1 MIVNPVSGK
10 GTGKAKLFEMIDIF
24 SHHGYRVTVMFTEQG
39 GLTEEK
45 IKEEVA
51 DYDLAVAVGGD
62 GTLNTVVSGILRSG
76 ADIPLGY
83 IPLGSTNDFGY
94 TLDLGTNVGA
104 ICERICTKEPKYID
118 IGQCDGKYFVYVM
131 CTGLFSSVSYMT
143 SQQLKNVLGHNA
155 YIVKGL
161 STVKDIK
168 KMRYTVILDDETIED
183 DLIFAGISNTY
194 RLGGFISFPKE
205 EVSLDDGMFEL
216 CLVKY
221 PKNIMESVSLT
232 GDLINSHLT
241 PDRFLRRKVKSA
253 RIQFPDPQEWSID
266 GENGGI
272 HNEVCIK
279 VLPKA
284 IRIIY

>member
-1 MIVNPVSGK
+1 MGK
-10 GTGKAKLFEMIDIF
+10 VKLFEMVDIF
-24 SHHGYRVTVMFTEQG
+24 SHHGYRVSVMITEEG
-39 GLTEEK
+39 DITEEK
-45 IKEEVA
+45 IIAEVG
-51 DYDLAVAVGGD
+51 DYDIAVAVGGD
-62 GTLNTVVSGILRSG
+62 GTLNRVVSAIIRSG
-76 ADIPLGY
+76 VDIPLGY

-94 TLDLGTNVGA
+94 SLGLNSNIGA

-118 IGQCDGKYFVYVM
+118 IGQCDNKYFVYVM

-168 KMRYTVILDDETIED
+168 KMHYTVELDGETIEE

-194 RLGGFISFPKE
+194 RLGGFLSFPKE
-205 EVSLDDGMFEL
+205 EVALDDGMFEL

-232 GDLINSHLT
+232 GDLINSNLT
-241 PDRFLRRKVKSA
+241 PDRFLRRRVKSA
-253 RIQFPDPQEWSID
+253 RIKFPDPQEWSID

-272 HNEVCIK
+272 HNEVDIK